1 MSKRKLLA
9 LILAVLMLGNLPMIS
24 VSAEAEAQSVS
35 VENVASSFD
44 SSSSYYSYF
53 EKYSTVVA
61 PNRFTE
67 IAGDSITLSENSGK
81 AISFIEGRSAAVLSN
96 ENAWCEWEFD
106 IPVDGRYAIYLDYF
120 ALEASGKEILLSL
133 EIDGEKPY
141 SEAANFRLPR
151 LWKDVVNDD
160 RFEKDNIGDDIQPVQ
175 EESKVW
181 LRDTFIDVE
190 GLYSEPYFVY
200 LEEGNHTIKL
210 TIARE
215 AVAISEICFG
225 NEERPVTYA
234 EYFSKFDNID
244 KNSGTKSIVQAE
256 LIHDKNTS
264 LIYPTYDRSDA
275 STTPNSPSTLCLNT
289 IGQANWN
296 TVGDSIS
303 WKVDIEKAGFY
314 RIAMRARQNQNQG
327 MKSYRTLEVNGKIPF
342 AEAENIAFPY
352 AQKWY
357 IKTLGDDNPYYL
369 YLEPGDI
376 ITLTAVSGEMSES
389 LRDIRQSLLM
399 VNALYRE
406 IITVTSTEPDIYRDY
421 SLASQI
427 PDIEKRLLNMADFMK
442 STADKISVIT
452 GTRGS
457 QAAELDYVAEM
468 LYEFS
473 EDAETIPERLTNFKD
488 AINDIG
494 AMISNIGS
502 QPLELDYIAFLSESA
517 ETPRVSVGFFER
529 LSFGIRQFLSSFVLD
544 YNVYGTDKNS
554 DDVTINV
561 WVSTGRDEMRIIKNL
576 ISDSFTPKHN
586 INVNLNM
593 VDTGSTLI
601 KASLSG
607 KGPDAA
613 LLVSGSMELAY
624 RGALVEL
631 SQYGIDDIYGEF
643 YSDTWTPYKYNGGIY
658 ALPETESFDLLFY
671 RTDVFSELGLTVPN
685 TWDDFYDVM
694 ETLQKEQLLVGIP
707 EINAAN
713 MGVSSG
719 INTFY
724 KFLLQS
730 GEYYFDDTQMKVN
743 FNSEKG
749 YDAFYKWVELYREYG
764 LPRQYDFYSRF
775 RTGEMPLAIQ
785 NYTSYNQLSK
795 AAPEL
800 KGLWSFAPIPGT
812 ECEDGT
818 ISRAQN
824 ATFSGCVMMQA
835 AVKKGND
842 KETAEFLK
850 WWVSEDTQTAYALK
864 LEGTMGIAARYT
876 PANRNTL
883 KNLSWSISEHEI
895 LDIQMSEIRPIPAVP
910 GNYLINRS
918 LTTAFRAAVSGTSS
932 TRQALTVSVKS
943 INDEIA
949 RKRKEF
955 NLE

>member
-1 MSKRKLLA
+1 MSIRKPVA
-9 LILAVLMLGNLPMIS
+9 LMLAVLVLGNLFMIS
-24 VSAEAEAQSVS
+24 VNAETPSISAEDGESLTDTS
-35 VENVASSFD
+35 D
-44 SSSSYYSYF
+44 SYYSYYG
-53 EKYSTVVA
+53 KYSTADA
-61 PNRFTE
+61 PNGFIE
-67 IAGDSITLSENSGK
+67 IAGENISLSENSGK
-81 AISFIEGRSAAVLSN
+81 AISLVEDKNAAILSD
-96 ENAWCEWEFD
+96 ENTWCEWEVEV
-106 IPVDGRYAIYLDYF
+106 PVDGRYAIYLDYF
-120 ALEASGKEILLSL
+120 ALEDSGKEILLSL
-133 EIDGEKPY
+133 EVDGKTPY
-141 SEAANFRLPR
+141 TEAANFRLPR
-151 LWKDVVNDD
+151 LYKDIL
-160 RFEKDNIGDDIQPVQ
+160 KDGHFDVDAVGDDIQPVQ
-175 EESKVW
+175 EECKVW

-200 LEEGNHTIKL
+200 LSKGRHSVRL
-210 TIARE
+210 TLARE
-215 AVAISEICFG
+215 AVAVSKISFG
-225 NEERPVTYA
+225 NEATPETYA
-234 EYFSKFDNID
+234 EYISKFDNID
-244 KNSGTKSIVQAE
+244 KNAGSESIVQAE
-256 LIHDKNTS
+256 FIHDKNTS
-264 LIYPTYDRSDA
+264 LIYPTYDRNDA

-296 TVGDSIS
+296 AVGDSVS
-303 WKVDIEKAGFY
+303 WEVEVEKAGFY
-314 RIAMRARQNQNQG
+314 RIAMRARQNENQG
-327 MKSYRTLEVNGKIPF
+327 MKSYRTLKINGKIPF
-342 AEAENIAFPY
+342 AEAENIEFPY
-352 AQKWY
+352 SQKWY
-357 IKTLGDDNPYYL
+357 VKTLGDENPYYL

-376 ITLTAVSGEMSES
+376 ITLTAVSGEMSEP
-389 LRDIRQSLLM
+389 LRDVRQGLLM
-399 VNALYRE
+399 INALYRE

-427 PDIEKRLLNMADFMK
+427 PDIEERLSVIADFVK
-442 STADKISVIT
+442 TTADKISTIT

-494 AMISNIGS
+494 TMISNIGS
-502 QPLELDYIAFLSESA
+502 QPLELDYIAFLPESA

-529 LSFGIRQFLSSFVLD
+529 LSFGVRQFLSSFVQD
-544 YNVYGTDKNS
+544 YNVFGTDKNS
-554 DDVTINV
+554 DNVTINV
-561 WVSTGRDEMRIIKNL
+561 WVSTGRDQMRIIKNL

-631 SQYGIDDIYGEF
+631 SQYGIDDIYDEF
-643 YSDTWTPYKYNGGIY
+643 YPDTWTPYKYNGGIY

-671 RTDVFSELGLTVPN
+671 RTDVFSELGLTVPD

-707 EINAAN
+707 EINSAN

-724 KFLLQS
+724 KFLIQS
-730 GEYYFDDTQMKVN
+730 GEDYFNATQTKVN

-749 YDAFYKWVELYREYG
+749 YDAFYRWVELYREYG

-800 KGLWSFAPIPGT
+800 KGLWTIAPIPGT
-812 ECEDGT
+812 EREDGT
-818 ISRAQN
+818 VSRAQN
-824 ATFSGCVMMQA
+824 AVFSGCVMMQA
-835 AVKKGND
+835 AVKNGTD

-850 WWVSEDTQTAYALK
+850 WWVCEDTQTEYALK

-883 KNLSWSISEHEI
+883 KNLSWSISEYEI
-895 LDIQMSEIRPIPAVP
+895 LDSQMSEICA
-910 GNYLINRS
+910 
-918 LTTAFRAAVSGTSS
+918 
-932 TRQALTVSVKS
+932 K
-943 INDEIA
+943 
-949 RKRKEF
+949 RKRR
-955 NLE
+955 L

>member
-1 MSKRKLLA
+1 MSKGKLFA
-9 LILAVLMLGNLPMIS
+9 LMLAAFMLVNSFI
-24 VSAEAEAQSVS
+24 VSASANAQNASADDG
-35 VENVASSFD
+35 ENRID
-44 SSSSYYSYF
+44 TLDSYYSYF
-53 EKYSTVVA
+53 GKYITADA
-61 PNRFTE
+61 PKGFTE
-67 IAGDSITLSENSGK
+67 IDGKDIVAAEHPDKAVSLTEGKDS
-81 AISFIEGRSAAVLSN
+81 AILSN
-96 ENAWCEWEFD
+96 ENGWCEWNVE
-106 IPVDGRYAIYLDYF
+106 IPQDGRYALYLDYF

-133 EIDGEKPY
+133 EVDGKKPY
-141 SEAANFRLPR
+141 TEAANFRLPR
-151 LWKDVVNDD
+151 LWRDVVTDG
-160 RFEKDNIGDDIQPVQ
+160 RFEVDNIGDDIQPIQ
-175 EESKVW
+175 EECKVW
-181 LRDTFIDVE
+181 LRDTFVDVE

-200 LEEGNHTIKL
+200 LTKGSHSIRL
-210 TIARE
+210 TLARE
-215 AVAISEICFG
+215 AVAIAKLSFG
-225 NEERPVTYA
+225 NEEEPKSYA
-234 EYFSKFDNID
+234 EYISQFDNVD
-244 KNSGTKSIVQAE
+244 KNAGSESVIQAE

-289 IGQANWN
+289 IGQANWT

-303 WKVDIEKAGFY
+303 WKVKVEKAGFY
-314 RIAMRARQNQNQG
+314 RIAMRARQNQSQG
-327 MKSYRTLEVNGKIPF
+327 MKSYRTLKVNGEIPF
-342 AEAENIAFPY
+342 AEAENIDFPY
-352 AQKWY
+352 QQKWY
-357 IKTLGDDNPYYL
+357 IKTLGDENPYYL

-376 ITLTAVSGEMSES
+376 ITLTAVSGEMSEP
-389 LRDIRQSLLM
+389 LRDVRQTLLL
-399 VNALYRE
+399 VNAIYRE

-421 SLASQI
+421 SLATQI
-427 PDIEKRLLNMADFMK
+427 PDIEERLLGMADFVK
-442 STADKISVIT
+442 ATADKISTIT

-457 QAAELDYVAEM
+457 QAAELDYMAEM

-473 EDAETIPERLTNFKD
+473 KDAETIPERLTKFKD

-494 AMISNIGS
+494 SMISNIGS
-502 QPLELDYIAFLSESA
+502 QPLELDCIALLPESA
-517 ETPRVSVGFFER
+517 ETPQVSVGFFER
-529 LSFGIRQFLSSFVLD
+529 LSFGIRQFFSSFIMD
-544 YNVYGTDKNS
+544 YNGYSSGANS
-554 DDVTINV
+554 DNVAINV

-576 ISDSFTPKHN
+576 ISDTFTPKHN

-631 SQYGIDDIYGEF
+631 SQYGIDDIYDEF
-643 YSDTWTPYKYNGGIY
+643 YEETWVPYRHNGGIY
-658 ALPETESFDLLFY
+658 SLPETESFDLLFY
-671 RTDVFSELGLTVPN
+671 RTDVFAELGLDAPR
-685 TWDDFYDVM
+685 TWNEFYDVM
-694 ETLQKEQLLVGIP
+694 EVLQKEQLLVGIP

-713 MGVSSG
+713 MGVSTG

-724 KFLLQS
+724 KFLIQS
-730 GEYYFDDTQMKVN
+730 GEDYFNETKTKVN

-749 YDAFYKWVELYREYG
+749 YDAFYKWVELYREFG

-800 KGLWSFAPIPGT
+800 KGLWTIAPIPGT
-812 ECEDGT
+812 EREDGS

-824 ATFSGCVMMQA
+824 ATFTGCIMMKA
-835 AVKKGND
+835 AVKKGRD

-850 WWVSEDTQTAYALK
+850 WWVGEETQTAYALK

-883 KNLSWSISEHEI
+883 KNLSWSVSEYEI
-895 LDIQMSEIRPIPAVP
+895 LNTQMSEVRPIPAVP

-918 LTTAFRAAVSGTSS
+918 LTTAFRAAVGGTSS

>member
-1 MSKRKLLA
+1 MLKRKLFA
-9 LILAVLMLGNLPMIS
+9 LMLAVSMLGTSFVFPVN
-24 VSAEAEAQSVS
+24 A
-35 VENVASSFD
+35 NVASASEND
-44 SSSSYYSYF
+44 GENLVDTTGSYYSYF
-53 EKYSTVVA
+53 GKYSATDA
-61 PNRFTE
+61 PYEFIE
-67 IAGDSITLSENSGK
+67 IAGEDITLSENSEN
-81 AISFIEGRSAAVLSN
+81 AISFIEGRKSVVLSN
-96 ENAWCEWEFD
+96 ENSWCQWEVD
-106 IPVDGRYAIYLDYF
+106 IPSDGRYAIYLDYF
-120 ALEASGKEILLSL
+120 ALEASGKEILLSM
-133 EIDGEKPY
+133 EIDDKIPY
-141 SEAANFRLPR
+141 SEAANLRLPR
-151 LWKDVVNDD
+151 LWKDVVNDGQ
-160 RFEKDNIGDDIQPVQ
+160 FEKDNIGDDIQPVQ

-200 LEEGNHTIKL
+200 LEKGKHSVKL
-210 TIARE
+210 AIVRE
-215 AVAISEICFG
+215 AVAISKISFG
-225 NEERPVTYA
+225 NEKSPQTYA
-234 EYFSKFDNID
+234 EYISKYDNID
-244 KNSGTKSIVQAE
+244 KNSGKESIVQAE
-256 LIHDKNTS
+256 LINYKNTS

-289 IGQANWN
+289 IGQANWT

-303 WKVDIEKAGFY
+303 WKVDIEEAGFY

-327 MKSYRTLEVNGKIPF
+327 MKSYRTLKVNGEIPF

-352 AQKWY
+352 QQKWY
-357 IKTLGDDNPYYL
+357 IKTLGDENPYYL

-376 ITLTAVSGEMSES
+376 ITLTAVSGEMSEP
-389 LRDIRQSLLM
+389 LRDIRQSLLL

-427 PDIEKRLLNMADFMK
+427 PDIEKRLLEMADFVK
-442 STADKISVIT
+442 VTADKISVIT

-473 EDAETIPERLTNFKD
+473 EDAETIPERLSKFKD
-488 AINDIG
+488 SINDIG
-494 AMISNIGS
+494 AMISNIGA
-502 QPLELDYIAFLSESA
+502 QPLELDYIAFLPQSA
-517 ETPRVSVGFFER
+517 ETPRVRVGFFER
-529 LSFGIRQFLSSFVLD
+529 ISFSIRQFLSSFVLD
-544 YNVYGTDKNS
+544 YNVYDTSENS
-554 DDVTINV
+554 DNATINV

-631 SQYGIDDIYGEF
+631 SQYGIDDLYDEF
-643 YSDTWTPYKYNGGIY
+643 YPDTWTPYKYNGGIY
-658 ALPETESFDLLFY
+658 SLPETESFDLLFY
-671 RTDVFSELGLTVPN
+671 RTDVFSELGISVPD

-713 MGVSSG
+713 MGVSTG

-724 KFLLQS
+724 KFLIQS
-730 GEYYFDDTQMKVN
+730 GEDYFNDDYTKVN

-749 YDAFYKWVELYREYG
+749 YDAFYKWVEFYREYG

-800 KGLWSFAPIPGT
+800 KGLWTIAPIPGT
-812 ECEDGT
+812 RREDGT

-835 AVKKGND
+835 AVKKGRD

-850 WWVSEDTQTAYALK
+850 WWVSEDTQTQYALK

-883 KNLSWSISEHEI
+883 KNLSWSVSEYEI
-895 LDIQMSEIRPIPAVP
+895 LDTQMAEIRPLPAVP

-918 LTTAFRAAVSGTSS
+918 LTTAFRSAVSGTSS
-932 TRQALTVSVKS
+932 TRQALTISVKS